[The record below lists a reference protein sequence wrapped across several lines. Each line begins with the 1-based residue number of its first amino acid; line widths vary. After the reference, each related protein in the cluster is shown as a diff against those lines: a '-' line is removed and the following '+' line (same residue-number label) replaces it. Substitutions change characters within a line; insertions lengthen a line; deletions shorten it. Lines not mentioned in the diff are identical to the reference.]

1 LSAIKESGI
10 SLAEN
15 RTFRAFVL
23 LYTLMAVLILAL
35 LGAIYYK
42 YRKEVMLSEHR
53 LAMQLQSESYIP
65 KMRKWLNEGKSVIP
79 EDLAYATAL
88 YDAEGRALGAY
99 LEEPMFDLKEP
110 ISLSNGYIHYVIPL
124 ASYELG
130 DYFLVFETK
139 DDGLWLRKTLQTILI
154 FGTLLFVALSLVGF
168 YLSSLFLRPMKE
180 AIKLLD
186 DFIKDTTHELNT
198 PVSAI
203 VSNIEMV
210 DAGALDE
217 KTAKK
222 INRIAIAARTI
233 STIYDDLTYLVL
245 NHNLAVKNERLDLT
259 ALIAERLEYF
269 QTRYEQKRL
278 KVRFLREGTVHIM
291 IDRNKAARLVDNLL
305 SNAIKYNRI
314 GGSITVECRPGTLR
328 ISDTGKGI
336 PEAKI
341 QRVFE
346 RYQRADE
353 SVGGFGIGLSIVAM
367 IAREYRIAID
377 IESHEGRGTA
387 ITLEWAPEA
396 G

>member
-1 LSAIKESGI
+1 MSAIRESGI

-23 LYTLMAVLILAL
+23 LYTMMAVLILAL

-65 KMRKWLNEGKSVIP
+65 KMRKWLQEGKSVIP

-88 YDAEGRALGAY
+88 YDGQGRALGAY
-99 LEEPMFDLKEP
+99 LEEPMFNLKEP
-110 ISLSNGYIHYVIPL
+110 ISLSNGYVHYVIPL

-139 DDGLWLRKTLQTILI
+139 DDGLWFKDTLQSILI
-154 FGTLLFVALSLVGF
+154 FGTLLFAALSLVGF
-168 YLSSLFLRPMKE
+168 YLSRLFLRPMKE

-203 VSNIEMV
+203 VSNIEMIRT
-210 DAGALDE
+210 DGLDT
-217 KTAKK
+217 KTATK

-245 NHNLAVKNERLDLT
+245 NHNLAVRNEPVDLHG
-259 ALIAERLEYF
+259 LITERLEYF
-269 QTRYEQKRL
+269 QTRYAQKRL
-278 KVRFLREGTVHIM
+278 EVRYRGEAEVWLT
-291 IDRNKAARLVDNLL
+291 IDRTKAARLIDNLL

-314 GGSITVECRPGTLR
+314 GGSIEIECREGMLR

-336 PEAKI
+336 PESKL

-367 IAREYRIAID
+367 IAREYGLAID
-377 IESHEGRGTA
+377 IDSKEGVGTT
-387 ITLEWAPEA
+387 ITLGWHAS
-396 G
+396 

>member
-1 LSAIKESGI
+1 MSAIRESGI

-88 YDAEGRALGAY
+88 YDAQGRALGAY

-110 ISLSNGYIHYVIPL
+110 ISLSNGYVHYVIPL

-130 DYFLVFETK
+130 EYFLVFETK
-139 DDGLWLRKTLQTILI
+139 DDGLWFRETLQTILI
-154 FGTLLFVALSLVGF
+154 FGTLLFAALSLVGF
-168 YLSSLFLRPMKE
+168 YLSRLFLRPMKE

-210 DAGALDE
+210 DAGALDA

-245 NHNLAVKNERLDLT
+245 NHKLAVKNERIELG

-278 KVRFLREGTVHIM
+278 EVTFRRDQPVYLT
-291 IDRNKAARLVDNLL
+291 IDRNKAARLIDNLL

-314 GGSITVECRPGTLR
+314 GGSIAVECRSGTLR
-328 ISDTGKGI
+328 ISDTGRGI
-336 PEAKI
+336 PESKL

-367 IAREYRIAID
+367 IAREYHIAID
-377 IESHEGRGTA
+377 IESDEGKGTV
-387 ITLEWAPEA
+387 ITLEWAP
-396 G
+396 

>member
-1 LSAIKESGI
+1 MSAIRESGI

-35 LGAIYYK
+35 LGAIYYNN
-42 YRKEVMLSEHR
+42 RKDLMLSEHR
-53 LAMQLQSESYIP
+53 LSMQLQSETYIP
-65 KMRKWLNEGKSVIP
+65 KLRAWLKQGRSVIP
-79 EDLAYATAL
+79 EDLAYAAAL
-88 YDAEGRALGAY
+88 YDKEGRALGAY
-99 LEEPMFDLKEP
+99 LEDPTFDLREP
-110 ISLSNGYIHYVIPL
+110 ISLSEGYIHYVIPL

-139 DDGLWLRKTLQTILI
+139 DDRLWFKETFRTILI
-154 FGTLLFVALSLVGF
+154 FGTLLFAALSLVGF
-168 YLSSLFLRPMKE
+168 YLSRLFLRPMKE

-210 DAGALDE
+210 DTSGMDE
-217 KTAKK
+217 KTAKRVK
-222 INRIAIAARTI
+222 RIAIAARTI

-245 NHNLAVKNERLDLT
+245 NHAVAVKNEPLDLN
-259 ALIAERLEYF
+259 ALITERLEYF
-269 QTRYEQKRL
+269 QTRYEQKKL
-278 KVRFLREGTVHIM
+278 NVTFAPEAAVEVVM
-291 IDRNKAARLVDNLL
+291 DRNKAARLIDNLL

-314 GGSITVECRPGTLR
+314 GGSIAIVSEAGRLSIR
-328 ISDTGKGI
+328 DTGRGI
-336 PEAKI
+336 PEEKI

-353 SVGGFGIGLSIVAM
+353 SVGGFGIGLNIVAM
-367 IAREYRIAID
+367 IAKEYGIMIDVDSKEGTGTTIALQWPSC
-377 IESHEGRGTA
+377 E
-387 ITLEWAPEA
+387 
-396 G
+396 